1 MTAQNFLALTK
12 KSDLFE
18 HIQNIPPSETFI
30 QPDAGS
36 SQLFRMEVSDSQE
49 PLLDSIESIDSCE
62 TYLKELA
69 TYKAAYTDSVASIE
83 FRKKPALKL
92 VKVRN
97 EVAEYEQ

>member
-1 MTAQNFLALTK
+1 
-12 KSDLFE
+12 
-18 HIQNIPPSETFI
+18 
-30 QPDAGS
+30 
-36 SQLFRMEVSDSQE
+36 MEVSDSQE